1 MSLLLALDPGA
12 SPSRPGCEAR
22 GCRSTFTT
30 SVRAYLGRPHPTTLR
45 VCERHRR
52 DLEIAGDLENPVICC
67 YPPCGRTRAPSSRL
81 CAEHDAIIV
90 AAKINIPRKG
100 VISAETLVAIRKAVE
115 AADLQKASTA
125 AVASARPRM
134 EEPAPDYLG
143 ACWEHLRDHVAGG
156 TRIDMAV
163 GEVVDLLKQTRKNLA
178 RREKDWESAVQI
190 AELRGDEVRAASAA
204 LTALG
209 VPMIQADPAE
219 PQYDLVARIKRLA
232 MRPTVQPEPVP
243 ADVLQPEAI
252 GGQKLAADLIMEAL
266 NGRLAEMPAG
276 VELSLQL
283 ALTGVVGLLASE
295 RGAVAQ
301 RDALA
306 ATVAAITATLD
317 ELRAPD
323 GAQQPDGT
331 IDTSEATRI
340 RLLLAYWSDAIRS
353 VLPGNAERAT
363 GERVEPLASLLR
375 DIRAGLDAAQKD
387 AQPAPPARPTQDERA
402 PDYMGACWRHLA
414 DLVPGGTRIDVA
426 VGEVTGK
433 LRQAREL
440 LAEREKDYHAI
451 VAIAERRGD
460 EVRAASNALTALG
473 VPMPEGGAE
482 SEYLLIDRINRL
494 ASRPTLAE
502 SLIATRTDPLRVQAT
517 PAEGFGIAIE
527 WTLDTV
533 EAPRAPTISDRI
545 TALAGQRDELRAHL
559 DAIRK
564 ALNVG
569 PPSDSDVQP
578 GTSPERLTE
587 IVRARTVRMLEER
600 DQRVALAEEVE
611 ALKKTLGDPLAPAV
625 DALVAWLSGPGGEQ
639 AHKGFKTGLLYALYR
654 RAIEPMAAAEAL
666 GGLRALARLILST
679 PEPFDLPF

>member
-22 GCRSTFTT
+22 GCRSTSTT
-30 SVRAYLGRPHPTTLR
+30 SVRAYLGRIHPTTIR

-115 AADLQKASTA
+115 AADSQKALTA
-125 AVASARPRM
+125 AVAPVT
-134 EEPAPDYLG
+134 P
-143 ACWEHLRDHVAGG
+143 
-156 TRIDMAV
+156 
-163 GEVVDLLKQTRKNLA
+163 LA
-178 RREKDWESAVQI
+178 
-190 AELRGDEVRAASAA
+190 
-204 LTALG
+204 
-209 VPMIQADPAE
+209 
-219 PQYDLVARIKRLA
+219 
-232 MRPTVQPEPVP
+232 TVQPP
-243 ADVLQPEAI
+243 ADDAAFAN
-252 GGQKLAADLIMEAL
+252 GATRGQKAAAELIMEAL

-306 ATVAAITATLD
+306 ATVAATMATLD

-363 GERVEPLASLLR
+363 GERAEPLASLLQ
-375 DIRAGLDAAQKD
+375 DIRAGLEAAQRA
-387 AQPAPPARPTQDERA
+387 AQPAP
-402 PDYMGACWRHLA
+402 
-414 DLVPGGTRIDVA
+414 A
-426 VGEVTGK
+426 V
-433 LRQAREL
+433 QA
-440 LAEREKDYHAI
+440 
-451 VAIAERRGD
+451 
-460 EVRAASNALTALG
+460 
-473 VPMPEGGAE
+473 
-482 SEYLLIDRINRL
+482 
-494 ASRPTLAE
+494 
-502 SLIATRTDPLRVQAT
+502 DPLRVQAT
-517 PAEGFGIAIE
+517 TVDGLRVAVE
-527 WTLDTV
+527 WALD
-533 EAPRAPTISDRI
+533 EAKAPQAASLTDRI
-545 TALAGQRDELRAHL
+545 ASLAGQRDELRAHL
-559 DAIRK
+559 VAIRE

-569 PPSDSDVQP
+569 PASDSDVR
-578 GTSPERLTE
+578 PETTPEELAR
-587 IVRARTVRMLEER
+587 IVRARTECLIEER
-600 DQRVALAEEVE
+600 ERRVALAEEVE

>member
-22 GCRSTFTT
+22 GCHSTSTT
-30 SVRAYLGRPHPTTLR
+30 SVRAYLGRIHPTTIR

-115 AADLQKASTA
+115 AAEATPAKEVPRGATQPPEAEGWVFGKDLRRALNGEKF
-125 AVASARPRM
+125 ASA
-134 EEPAPDYLG
+134 D
-143 ACWEHLRDHVAGG
+143 LRLVEVQRLVADCG
-156 TRIDMAV
+156 TAFA
-163 GEVVDLLKQTRKNLA
+163 KLA
-178 RREKDWESAVQI
+178 QGEKDLRRVADI

-209 VPMIQADPAE
+209 VPVIQADPAE
-219 PQYDLVARIKRLA
+219 PQYDLVARIKQLA

-533 EAPRAPTISDRI
+533 EAPRAPTLSDRI
-545 TALAGQRDELRAHL
+545 TALAKQRNELCVHL
-559 DAIRK
+559 VAIRE

-569 PPSDSDVQP
+569 PASDSDV
-578 GTSPERLTE
+578 RLETPLE
-587 IVRARTVRMLEER
+587 ELARIVRARTVCMLEER